1 MAAFWGRSTALL
13 DVLPQH
19 HRAVLEESLE
29 RQRREVAQVGA
40 VLGAVLRG
48 DGATLRAALGDL
60 HPGAVGRSTALVLV
74 AKLFEELRLLS
85 SERYLAGLDTSASA
99 LPPYLELL
107 LPRFPPSTHEVLA
120 RRLRWLDAT
129 LRGGAEEH
137 HVPGFLGPPSAY
149 QFEALEGGRGGAVRL
164 VEGLVAS
171 WGAARM

>member
-1 MAAFWGRSTALL
+1 MAATWGRSTALL

-19 HRAVLEESLE
+19 HRDLLEESLE

-48 DGATLRAALGDL
+48 DGVALRAALGDL
-60 HPGAVGRSTALVLV
+60 HPGAACRSTALVLV
-74 AKLFEELRLLS
+74 AKLFEELQLLS
-85 SERYLAGLDTSASA
+85 SGHYLAGLDTSASA

-120 RRLRWLDAT
+120 RRLRWLDET

-149 QFEALEGGRGGAVRL
+149 QFEALEGGGGGAARL
-164 VEGLVAS
+164 VDGLVAS

>member
-1 MAAFWGRSTALL
+1 MAAVWGRSTALL

-120 RRLRWLDAT
+120 RRLRWLDET
-129 LRGGAEEH
+129 LRGGAEE
-137 HVPGFLGPPSAY
+137 VGARARV
-149 QFEALEGGRGGAVRL
+149 EADDGVKVR
-164 VEGLVAS
+164 
-171 WGAARM
+171 GAACRVSAPCVRKIYV

>member
-1 MAAFWGRSTALL
+1 MAAAWGRSTALL

-48 DGATLRAALGDL
+48 DGVALRAALGDL
-60 HPGAVGRSTALVLV
+60 HPCAACRSTALVLV

-107 LPRFPPSTHEVLA
+107 LPRFPPPPPLPSTPVSA
-120 RRLRWLDAT
+120 CCGWRSVPRRFGVRL
-129 LRGGAEEH
+129 
-137 HVPGFLGPPSAY
+137 
-149 QFEALEGGRGGAVRL
+149 LEGDIFAGP
-164 VEGLVAS
+164 
-171 WGAARM
+171 AA